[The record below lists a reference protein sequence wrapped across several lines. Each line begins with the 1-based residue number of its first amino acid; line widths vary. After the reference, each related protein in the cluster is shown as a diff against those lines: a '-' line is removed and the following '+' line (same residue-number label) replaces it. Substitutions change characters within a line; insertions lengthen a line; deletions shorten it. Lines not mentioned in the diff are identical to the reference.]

1 MTNKAKRAKKPRK
14 SASPTSKRLLPKRQN
29 KPRETQIAKVVSRLM
44 SSPASTPREAQ
55 PPNKPVSHPG
65 GRILVEKIDGET
77 VVGDLIVAFP
87 WTREVLKKYG
97 LRLEVEEAGDIFMS
111 VDAFAALRNLEPA
124 SLVHELVESSKQPP
138 QLPQPPPPLVAAPTA

>member
-1 MTNKAKRAKKPRK
+1 MTKKAKKTKKPRK
-14 SASPTSKRLLPKRQN
+14 SASPKSKKLPTKEQN

-44 SSPASTPREAQ
+44 SSPASARREAQ
-55 PPNKPVSHPG
+55 LPNKPVSHPG
-65 GRILVEKIDGET
+65 GRILVEKVDGET

-97 LRLEVEEAGDIFMS
+97 LRLEVEEAGDIYMS
-111 VDAFAALRNLEPA
+111 IDAFAALRNLEPA
-124 SLVHELVESSKQPP
+124 SLVHELIESSKQPP